1 MKDGLGRPLPAHSPW
16 PRRVR
21 RMGCQTVN
29 AGALD
34 DRVVLLAHGCVTS
47 VFGGNHLDKT
57 PLEISKRLGKTVNFA

>member
-1 MKDGLGRPLPAHSPW
+1 MKEGLGRPNFAHSPW

-21 RMGCQTVN
+21 RMGFQRVK

-34 DRVVLLAHGCVTS
+34 ARAVLRAWLRRKF
-47 VFGGNHLDKT
+47 FGGNHLDKT